1 MIYRIIL
8 VILCIETVLGKNVDV
23 VEVKAGQ
30 YIFNCRT
37 AGMKNPGEGV
47 ILLHGFPTT
56 SYMYVDLMALLAENG
71 YRAVAPDQRG
81 YSPKARPKRVK
92 EYGAENII
100 NDVFL
105 LADVFGFDRFHLI
118 GHDWGASIGWGAVTS
133 QSDRIISWTA
143 LSVPHPKA
151 FFDALETDD
160 DQKIKSRYFKF
171 FKIPYIPELFFSF
184 NNFRVLTHNVWT
196 SSTDKEIEKFLD
208 VFRIKGTIKGGL
220 NWYRA
225 NLGSKKITALKESP
239 ADINTPTLFIWGNQ
253 DPALGR
259 RGTEL
264 TLQYMKG
271 PYYRFIEIDAGH
283 WLIQDAYD
291 EVSEAILDHL
301 ELTPSIIKQQ
311 SKQEKYLP

>member
-1 MIYRIIL
+1 M
-8 VILCIETVLGKNVDV
+8 
-23 VEVKAGQ
+23 
-30 YIFNCRT
+30 
-37 AGMKNPGEGV
+37 
-47 ILLHGFPTT
+47 
-56 SYMYVDLMALLAENG
+56 
-71 YRAVAPDQRG
+71 
-81 YSPKARPKRVK
+81 
-92 EYGAENII
+92 
-100 NDVFL
+100 
-105 LADVFGFDRFHLI
+105 
-118 GHDWGASIGWGAVTS
+118 
-133 QSDRIISWTA
+133 
-143 LSVPHPKA
+143 
-151 FFDALETDD
+151 
-160 DQKIKSRYFKF
+160 
-171 FKIPYIPELFFSF
+171 
-184 NNFRVLTHNVWT
+184 WT

-291 EVSEAILDHL
+291 EVSEAILKHL
-301 ELTPSIIKQQ
+301 EFTPEIVEQHIKQ
-311 SKQEKYLP
+311 EIY